1 MNKFHYP
8 SISFKTEYVLS
19 EAVNAIWVLSF
30 DDEALKAIA
39 ETKSSDLLDI
49 LNSLK
54 ESSIDK
60 LKEAAN
66 GTLWNL
72 REETRMPIVNKNQ
85 EQGM

>member
-1 MNKFHYP
+1 MFKGL
-8 SISFKTEYVLS
+8 IRQSFLS

-30 DDEALKAIA
+30 DNETLKTIT

-54 ESSIDK
+54 ESPIDK

-72 REETRMPIVNKNQ
+72 REELRMPNISK